1 MSTRDTIDGI
11 GKAILYLAIAVG
23 AFLFIY
29 RVSTGTA
36 PGTPVH
42 LHNPFK

>member
-29 RVSTGTA
+29 RVSTGTE

>member
-1 MSTRDTIDGI
+1 MSTRDFIDKI
-11 GKAILYLAIAVG
+11 GKAIVYLAIAMG

-42 LHNPFK
+42 LHNPFQ